1 MMSRMC
7 FRANS
12 TSPENGMPS
21 RIPELTEELG
31 SHYFITDSV
40 LDLSAASRRA
50 QRVAQLEGAMEEEN
64 GAMLAMKFDLRKPL
78 QRRIYTGPSTYRT
91 QSASII
97 MSARS

>member
-50 QRVAQLEGAMEEEN
+50 QRVAQLEGAMEEGN
-64 GAMLAMKFDLRKPL
+64 GAMKFDLRKPV